1 MKGIDIVVGGSV
13 GHMSAFMAQR
23 GNLVVCGD
31 AGDALGD
38 SIYNV
43 ACAMRAILDKIDE
56 QRLEWQVAYITRDI
70 SP

>member
-1 MKGIDIVVGGSV
+1 LIRTIAAHGGMIAVGAVASSGC
-13 GHMSAFMAQR
+13 AI
-23 GNLVVCGD
+23 LP
-31 AGDALGD
+31 ALGD